1 MGKNFVKAGLISMI
15 VALILVLR
23 HFPSLSA
30 EFTMKCGTPGAPT
43 DSIATM
49 ARWAVEE
56 VKKRTNGRIDGKVFP
71 ASQLGNN
78 VQMIEQLQLGT
89 LECTAGAVAFLSGA
103 YPPVTIFD
111 LPFVFPDNP
120 NLVRKVLKEGK
131 TARWL
136 LDDMTRVGLKGMA
149 FHPTGFKQF
158 TSNKAITKLEDMK
171 GIKFRAMASP
181 ILLEQFKA
189 LGANA
194 IPIPFAETYSALQSG
209 VAEGQENPY
218 WAIYKMKFHEV
229 QKYLSVSNHGLIV
242 LYTLASKKWW
252 AKLPSDLQKTVTA
265 VFREAERVTWER
277 GQEIDQEAIKAMKA
291 AGLKFVQISP
301 KERERFRKATEYVK
315 NVYIKRIGENGKKL
329 VQMLEA
335 DLATLSK

>member
-1 MGKNFVKAGLISMI
+1 
-15 VALILVLR
+15 
-23 HFPSLSA
+23 
-30 EFTMKCGTPGAPT
+30 
-43 DSIATM
+43 M
-49 ARWAVEE
+49 AKWAVGEI
-56 VKKRTNGRIDGKVFP
+56 KKRTNGRIEGKVFP

-89 LECTAGAVAFLSGA
+89 LECTAGAVAFMSGA

-111 LPFVFPDNP
+111 LPFFFPDNP
-120 NLVRKVLKEGK
+120 DIVRNVLKEGK

-136 LDDMTRVGLKGMA
+136 LDDMARVGLKGLA
-149 FHPTGFKQF
+149 FHLTGYKQF

-171 GIKFRAMASP
+171 GIKFRSMASP

-242 LYTLASKKWW
+242 IYNLVSKKWW
-252 AKLPSDLQKTVTA
+252 DKLPSDLQKTVTE
-265 VFREAERVTWER
+265 VFTEAEKVTWKR
-277 GQEIDQEAIKAMKA
+277 SQEIDQEAIKAMQA
-291 AGLKFVQISP
+291 AGLKFVKISP
-301 KERERFRKATEYVK
+301 QERKRFRKATQNVK
-315 NVYIKRIGENGKKL
+315 NVYVKRIGENGKKL
-329 VQMLEA
+329 VDMLEA
-335 DLATLSK
+335 DLTAVSK

>member
-1 MGKNFVKAGLISMI
+1 MRRIFIKAVLIFFTI
-15 VALILVLR
+15 VLSLILKTL
-23 HFPSLSA
+23 PGISA

-43 DSIATM
+43 DSITTM

-56 VKKRTNGRIDGKVFP
+56 VKKRTGGRIEGRVFP

-78 VQMIEQLQLGT
+78 IQMIEQLQLGT

-111 LPFVFPDNP
+111 LPFVFPDNAA
-120 NLVRKVLKEGK
+120 LVRKVLKEGK

-136 LDDMTRVGLKGMA
+136 LDDMARVGLKGMA
-149 FHPTGFKQF
+149 FHLSGYKQF
-158 TSNKAITKLEDMK
+158 TANKSITKLEDMK

-194 IPIPFAETYSALQSG
+194 IPISFAETYGALQSG

-218 WAIYKMKFHEV
+218 WAIYKMKFYEV

-242 LYTLASKKWW
+242 IYTMVSKKWW
-252 AKLPSDLQKTVTA
+252 DKLPSDLQTTLRD

-277 GQEIDQEAIKAMKA
+277 GQEIDKKAIKAMKA
-291 AGLKFVQISP
+291 AGLKFVKISS
-301 KERERFRKATEYVK
+301 KERKRFRDATQNVK
-315 NVYIKRIGENGKKL
+315 NVYIKRIGKDGKKL

-335 DLATLSK
+335 DLAGHSM

>member
-1 MGKNFVKAGLISMI
+1 MLRNLVKTT
-15 VALILVLR
+15 LVLVCVAVLLV
-23 HFPSLSA
+23 FKALPILGA

-43 DSIATM
+43 DSLSTM
-49 ARWAVEE
+49 AKWAVEE
-56 VKKRTNGRIDGKVFP
+56 IKKRTNGRIDGKVFP

-89 LECTAGAVAFLSGA
+89 LECTAGAVAFMSGA

-111 LPFVFPDNP
+111 LPFFFPDNP
-120 NLVRKVLKEGK
+120 DMVRKVLKEGK

-136 LDDMTRVGLKGMA
+136 LDDMTRVGLKGLA
-149 FHPTGFKQF
+149 FHLTGYKQF
-158 TSNKAITKLEDMK
+158 TSNKAIAKLEDMK
-171 GIKFRAMASP
+171 GIKFRSMASP

-194 IPIPFAETYSALQSG
+194 VPIPFAETYSALQSG

-242 LYTLASKKWW
+242 IYNLVSKKWW
-252 AKLPSDLQKTVTA
+252 DKLPSDLQKTITE
-265 VFREAERVTWER
+265 VFSEAERVTWKR
-277 GQEIDQEAIKAMKA
+277 GQEIDQEAIKAMQA
-291 AGLKFVQISP
+291 AGLKFVKISP
-301 KERERFRKATEYVK
+301 QERERFRKATQNVK
-315 NVYIKRIGENGKKL
+315 NVYVKRIGENGKKL
-329 VQMLEA
+329 VEMLEA
-335 DLATLSK
+335 DLTAVSK